1 MLILSIKSS
10 ENREAKNWHLPEII
24 KEIKIIQ
31 MDKSQYHQITSFFKA
46 NARRAHFSLRKKG
59 EGFES
64 SKVLLVTIS
73 SPMNEQEAEKW
84 KFNKL
89 GSS

>member
-1 MLILSIKSS
+1 
-10 ENREAKNWHLPEII
+10 
-24 KEIKIIQ
+24 

-73 SPMNEQEAEKW
+73 SPMNEQEAEK
-84 KFNKL
+84 
-89 GSS
+89 